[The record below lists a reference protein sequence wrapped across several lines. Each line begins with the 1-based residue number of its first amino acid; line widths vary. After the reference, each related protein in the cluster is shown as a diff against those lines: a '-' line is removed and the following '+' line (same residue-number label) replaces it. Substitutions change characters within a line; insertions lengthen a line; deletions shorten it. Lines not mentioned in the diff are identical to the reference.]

1 MSYTMGDIRN
11 MTTELL
17 NEYQTVT
24 ALIDVSVLNRIDKSI
39 NSKYME
45 LATKDK
51 IASSVSIA
59 QFPVENML
67 GEIFSYDTHDLT
79 SVGYVGAS
87 SYAYYYECNGA
98 HSMDI
103 LEGSSVSTMTTL
115 STVTVTAVSTFVAYK
130 NFVTATVSSDYIK
143 LNFYGTG
150 VYQIRNVAMY
160 PYPFNYSTAEI
171 PAFTPYCSYTI
182 PTDYDD
188 VDQVRYRNG
197 AKYDKFTDYRIEDGK
212 LLIPRGYSAEFFFD
226 HYIIP
231 AALTTATNTF
241 LIKDRTALMI
251 PYGVAGDILIGNG
264 INVGQGQTFITEYE
278 KKRDSIDTSKEYGKQ
293 IISNTR
299 KW

>member
-1 MSYTMGDIRN
+1 MSYTFQNIRD
-11 MTTELL
+11 MTYKLI
-17 NEYQTVT
+17 NEYSTISGN
-24 ALIDVSVLNRIDKSI
+24 IDTTLTNRVDESI

-51 IASSVSIA
+51 ISSSVSIA

-67 GEIFSYDTHDLT
+67 GEIFNYDTHDLT
-79 SVGYVGAS
+79 VVSYVAAS
-87 SYAYYYECNGA
+87 AACYYYECNGA
-98 HSMDI
+98 HSVDI

-130 NFVTATVSSDYIK
+130 NLITAAVTSDYIK

-160 PYPFNYSTAEI
+160 PYPFNNSTAEI

-197 AKYDKFTDYRIEDGK
+197 AKYDKLTDYRMEDGK

-231 AALTTATNTF
+231 AALTTATDTF

-264 INVGQGQTFITEYE
+264 INVGQGQAFIAEYE

-293 IISNTR
+293 TISNTR